1 MDDVAGGSKR
11 LASGLFPS
19 SAGVFSSLSFVYS
32 EESELTVSG
41 FISLLEND
49 NLKLFTEECPY

>member
-1 MDDVAGGSKR
+1 MDDVAGGRKR
-11 LASGLFPS
+11 LASGLLPS

-49 NLKLFTEECPY
+49 NLKLFTE